1 MSIRE
6 IFQQK
11 IVEGLI
17 EPDPIQA
24 QAVEL
29 LFEVQQ
35 FLEAGEADDETEPV
49 VIVENKRGFFERLFG
64 ISSGPELVL
73 HKSMYLWGGVGRGKT
88 WLMDQF
94 YNSVNMEKKR
104 RYHFNRFMLDLH
116 CALKQHPEQEDP
128 LEVIA
133 QEWAKK
139 MRLLCVDEVH
149 LTEVAN
155 AVLLYPVLEHLM
167 NLGVMIV
174 TTSNRHPAELYQGS
188 IQAERF
194 HKSTKFLMSHM
205 HVINLDNGID
215 YRRWRTEHVFG
226 NSLSIF
232 ARQEADMK
240 QCFEQLGKG
249 TVIDKHC
256 LNIYD
261 REVQAWKTCDNIVW
275 FDFVEL
281 CETARTTR
289 DYIWLTEHYQVVMIS
304 GVPVMDDDRD
314 QAARRFFYL
323 VDELY
328 DRRVRFIFSADVALD
343 QLYQGHRLQ
352 FAFKRTLSRLLAMH
366 TANRLTC

>member
-6 IFQQK
+6 SFQEK
-11 IVEGLI
+11 LSEGLI

-29 LFEVQQ
+29 LFDIQQ
-35 FLEAGEADDETEPV
+35 SLEMGEIEPV
-49 VIVENKRGFFERLFG
+49 VVVEEKKGFFAKFFDA
-64 ISSGPELVL
+64 SSGDMLPFS
-73 HKSMYLWGGVGRGKT
+73 KSMYLWGGVGRGKT

-94 YNSVNMEKKR
+94 YNSVDIEKKR

-116 CALKQHPEQEDP
+116 GALKRHPDQEDP
-128 LEVIA
+128 LELVA
-133 QEWAKK
+133 QELAKK
-139 MRLLCVDEVH
+139 VRLLCIDEVH

-155 AVLLYPVLEHLM
+155 AMLLYPILEHLM
-167 NLGVMIV
+167 RLGVIVV
-174 TTSNRHPAELYQGS
+174 TTSNRHPDELYQGS

-194 HKSTKFLMSHM
+194 QKPTKFLMSHM

-215 YRRWRTEHVFG
+215 YRRWRTERVFG
-226 NSLSIF
+226 KSPSIF
-232 ARQEADMK
+232 AREEADME
-240 QCFEQLGKG
+240 QCFKKLGKG
-249 TVIDKHC
+249 TVVDKDS
-256 LNIYD
+256 LNIHD
-261 REVQAWKTCDNIVW
+261 REVQTWKSCDNIVW

-281 CETARTTR
+281 CETTRTTS
-289 DYIWLTEHYQVVMIS
+289 DYIWLTEHYEVVMIS
-304 GVPVMDDDRD
+304 GVPVMDEDRD

-328 DRRVRFIFSADVALD
+328 DRKVRFIFSADAALD
-343 QLYQGHRLQ
+343 QLYQGHRLR